1 MKVTGETF
9 SFLQKEK
16 KTRRGKMPQ
25 ASKLLSKKTEQ
36 ESNIIIFLLCLFCL
50 LKGF

>member
-16 KTRRGKMPQ
+16 KSRRGKMPQ
-25 ASKLLSKKTEQ
+25 ASKLSGKKTEQ
-36 ESNIIIFLLCLFCL
+36 ESNLIIFLPCLF
-50 LKGF
+50 FF